1 MPDAALDWQSSWRSN
16 SSPFGVAVRSF
27 PNFFV
32 PPESLGAL
40 KQSMLFFLVFK
51 ASIMFCGGGED
62 SLWRR

>member
-40 KQSMLFFLVFK
+40 KQSIAFFSRLQ
-51 ASIMFCGGGED
+51 SID
-62 SLWRR
+62 HVLRWRRGLTLV